1 MRLSLAAIGQLPEG
15 IAEPGYDPTAY
26 GVGIVHMG
34 IGAFHRCH
42 MAVYTDDVLANT
54 GGDWRILGVSLR
66 SSKIRDQLEPQ
77 DGLYTVIVRGASGD
91 DAQVIGSVA
100 GVLWAPDDPQRVL
113 EAMSAAS
120 TKIISL
126 TITEKG
132 YCLDP
137 ATGSLNQAHPDIQHD
152 LVNLGAPKSA
162 IGYLVAALARR
173 RDSGTGPVTILCCDN
188 LSSNGKVV
196 ERIVQEFAQQ
206 VDSDLAEWIRE
217 NVAFPS
223 TMVDRIVPAVEAEQV
238 QAFAE
243 QYGIE
248 DAAVLQTEPFSQWV
262 IEDSFAAGRPP
273 WETTGATLVEDV
285 APFEDA
291 KLRMLNGAHSALA
304 YIGYLSGYEFVH
316 VAMKDKKIQ
325 EFVDYLMR
333 MEAAKSLSPTEGF
346 DLDAYRLDLQRRFD
360 NPSLRHRTYQ
370 IAMDGSQKIPQRFL
384 GTVRTQ
390 LTNGGSIRACCFG
403 IAAWMRYISGRSEQG
418 EDYIVQDPLAER
430 LSAVA
435 HEYGHDPVALTV
447 KLLGFS
453 EIFATDLPQNPEF
466 VNEVKH
472 WVTSISREGM
482 QHALAEFVKDVC
494 EAKQ

>member
-453 EIFATDLPQNPEF
+453 EIFSADLPQNPEF

>member
-1 MRLSLAAIGQLPEG
+1 MRLSRAAIGQLPEG
-15 IAEPGYDPTAY
+15 IAEPGYNPTAH

-42 MAVYTDDVLANT
+42 MAVYTDEVMADT

-66 SSKIRDQLEPQ
+66 SPKVRDQLEAQ
-77 DGLYTVIVRGASGD
+77 DGLYTVIVRGANGD
-91 DAQVIGSVA
+91 HAKLISSVA
-100 GVLWAPDDPQRVL
+100 GVLWAPNDPQRVL

-126 TITEKG
+126 TVTEKG

-137 ATGSLNQAHPDIQHD
+137 ATGSLNSAHPDIQHD
-152 LVNLGAPKSA
+152 FVNLGAPKSA

-173 RDSGTGPVTILCCDN
+173 RNSGSGPVTILCCDN

-196 ERIVQEFAQQ
+196 EGLVLEFTRQI
-206 VDSDLAEWIRE
+206 DPDLAEWIGE

-223 TMVDRIVPAVEAEQV
+223 TMVDRIVPAVEVEQV
-238 QAFAE
+238 QAFSE
-243 QYGIE
+243 EYGIE

-262 IEDSFAAGRPP
+262 IEDCFAAGRPP
-273 WETTGATLVEDV
+273 WETAGATLVEDV

-304 YIGYLSGYEFVH
+304 YIGYLSGYEYVH
-316 VAMKDKKIQ
+316 VAMRDEKIRKV
-325 EFVDYLMR
+325 VDYLMR

-346 DLDAYRLDLQRRFD
+346 DLDTYRLDLQRRFD

-384 GTVRTQ
+384 GTVRAQ
-390 LTNGGSIRACCFG
+390 LTNGGSISACCFG

-418 EDYIVQDPLAER
+418 NDYIVQDPLAER
-430 LSAVA
+430 LAAVA
-435 HEYGHDPVALTV
+435 REHGHDPVALTA

-453 EIFATDLPQNPEF
+453 EVFATDLPQNPDF
-466 VNEVKH
+466 VNEVTH
-472 WVTSISREGM
+472 WVTSISREGV
-482 QHALAEFVKDVC
+482 QHALAEFVRDVC
-494 EAKQ
+494 ET